1 MQPLRR
7 HQPGKPGDFRK
18 AMHLKFQTHSD
29 TETIKFGRKIGALL
43 SAGDVLALIGPL
55 GSGKTWLTKGIAL
68 GLGVDPGMVVTS
80 PSFSL
85 VNEYKATHTLYH
97 MDLYRLE
104 RISDILATGLE
115 EYLYNDGVAVVEWAD
130 RLPEIL
136 PEWCITASFD
146 ILDDRNRDII
156 IKGDH
161 PRAIDIIK
169 QLERNV
175 NC

>member
-1 MQPLRR
+1 MIY
-7 HQPGKPGDFRK
+7 
-18 AMHLKFQTHSD
+18 KFQTNSD
-29 TETIKFGRKIGALL
+29 QETIKFGKEIGALL
-43 SAGDVLALIGPL
+43 KSGDVVSLTGTL

-68 GLGVDPGMVVTS
+68 GLGVDPKMVITS

-85 VNEYKATHTLYH
+85 VNEYSARCAMYH

-104 RISDILATGLE
+104 HISDILATGLE

-136 PEWCITASFD
+136 PEWRLDVSFT
-146 ILDDRNRDII
+146 II
-156 IKGDH
+156 NDQVRVIALEGEH
-161 PRAIDIIK
+161 PRAMEIIK
-169 QLERNV
+169 QLERKL

>member
-1 MQPLRR
+1 LTIHTR
-7 HQPGKPGDFRK
+7 
-18 AMHLKFQTHSD
+18 SD
-29 TETIKFGRKIGALL
+29 RETIDLGRRIGALL
-43 SAGDVLALIGPL
+43 YPGDVIALTGPL

-68 GLGVDPGMVVTS
+68 GLGVDPAMVITS

-85 VNEYKATHTLYH
+85 VNEYNAGYPLYH

-136 PEWCITASFD
+136 PEWSITLSFS
-146 ILDDRNRDII
+146 ILDDQDREITIGGRHPRTLEI
-156 IKGDH
+156 IKHLESNGD
-161 PRAIDIIK
+161 
-169 QLERNV
+169 
-175 NC
+175 C

>member
-1 MQPLRR
+1 MTIHTR
-7 HQPGKPGDFRK
+7 
-18 AMHLKFQTHSD
+18 SD
-29 TETIKFGRKIGALL
+29 RETIDLGRRIGALL
-43 SAGDVLALIGPL
+43 YPGDVIALTGPL

-68 GLGVDPGMVVTS
+68 GLGVDPAMVITS

-85 VNEYKATHTLYH
+85 VNEYNAGYPLYH

-136 PEWCITASFD
+136 PEWSITLSFS
-146 ILDDRNRDII
+146 ILDDQDREITIGGRHPRTLEI
-156 IKGDH
+156 IKHLESNGD
-161 PRAIDIIK
+161 
-169 QLERNV
+169 
-175 NC
+175 C

>member
-1 MQPLRR
+1 ME
-7 HQPGKPGDFRK
+7 
-18 AMHLKFQTHSD
+18 ATHLKFQTHSD
-29 TETIKFGRKIGALL
+29 TETIKFGQRIGALL
-43 SAGDVLALIGPL
+43 SAGDVVALIGPL

-68 GLGVDPGMVVTS
+68 GLGVDPGMIITS

-85 VNEYKATHTLYH
+85 VNEYPAGLTLYH

-104 RISDILATGLE
+104 RIADILATGLE

-146 ILDDRNRDII
+146 ILDDQSRDITL
-156 IKGDH
+156 KGIH
-161 PRAIDIIK
+161 ARAIDIIK
-169 QLERNV
+169 HLESNQD
-175 NC
+175 C

>member
-1 MQPLRR
+1 MT
-7 HQPGKPGDFRK
+7 F
-18 AMHLKFQTHSD
+18 KFHTHSD
-29 TETIKFGRKIGALL
+29 KETIKFGREIGALL
-43 SAGDVLALIGPL
+43 KAGDVVALTGPL

-68 GLGVDPGMVVTS
+68 GLGVDPGMVITS

-85 VNEYKATHTLYH
+85 VNEYTAGCTLYH

-136 PEWCITASFD
+136 PEWRLTANFEIIDDQGREITLKGENSRA
-146 ILDDRNRDII
+146 LEI
-156 IKGDH
+156 IKN
-161 PRAIDIIK
+161 
-169 QLERNV
+169 LERNV
-175 NC
+175 NCW

>member
-1 MQPLRR
+1 METR
-7 HQPGKPGDFRK
+7 HLTIHTR
-18 AMHLKFQTHSD
+18 SD
-29 TETIKFGRKIGALL
+29 RETIDLGRRIGALL
-43 SAGDVLALIGPL
+43 SPGDVIALTGPL

-68 GLGVDPGMVVTS
+68 GLGVDPAMVITS

-85 VNEYKATHTLYH
+85 VNEYNAGYPLYH

-136 PEWCITASFD
+136 PEWSITLSFR
-146 ILDDRNRDII
+146 ILDDQDREITIGGRHQRTLEI
-156 IKGDH
+156 IKHLESNGD
-161 PRAIDIIK
+161 
-169 QLERNV
+169 
-175 NC
+175 C

>member
-1 MQPLRR
+1 MEAR
-7 HQPGKPGDFRK
+7 
-18 AMHLKFQTHSD
+18 HLKFQTHSD
-29 TETIKFGRKIGALL
+29 KDTIRLGREIGALL
-43 SAGDVLALIGPL
+43 SAGDVVALIGPL

-68 GLGVDPGMVVTS
+68 GLGVDPGMVITS

-85 VNEYKATHTLYH
+85 VNEYRAGHTLYH

-136 PEWCITASFD
+136 PEWSITVRLE
-146 ILDDRNRDII
+146 ILDNQDRDITI
-156 IKGDH
+156 EGDH
-161 PRAIDIIK
+161 TRAIEIIK
-169 QLERNV
+169 QLESNKD
-175 NC
+175 CW

>member
-1 MQPLRR
+1 METR
-7 HQPGKPGDFRK
+7 HLIIRTG
-18 AMHLKFQTHSD
+18 SD
-29 TETIKFGRKIGALL
+29 RETIGLGRKIGALL
-43 SAGDVLALIGPL
+43 SPGDVIALTGPL

-68 GLGVDPGMVVTS
+68 GLGVDPAMVITS

-85 VNEYKATHTLYH
+85 VNEYSAGYPLYH

-136 PEWCITASFD
+136 PEWSITMSFR
-146 ILDDRNRDII
+146 IIDDQDREITIGGR
-156 IKGDH
+156 H
-161 PRAIDIIK
+161 QRAFDIIK
-169 QLERNV
+169 HLESNG

>member
-1 MQPLRR
+1 METR
-7 HQPGKPGDFRK
+7 HLTIHTR
-18 AMHLKFQTHSD
+18 SD
-29 TETIKFGRKIGALL
+29 RETIDLGRRIGALL
-43 SAGDVLALIGPL
+43 YPGDVIALTGPL

-68 GLGVDPGMVVTS
+68 GLGVDPAMVITS

-85 VNEYKATHTLYH
+85 VNEYNAGYPLYH

-136 PEWCITASFD
+136 PEWSITLSFS
-146 ILDDRNRDII
+146 ILDDQDREITIGGRHPRTLEI
-156 IKGDH
+156 IKHLESNGD
-161 PRAIDIIK
+161 
-169 QLERNV
+169 
-175 NC
+175 C

>member
-1 MQPLRR
+1 M
-7 HQPGKPGDFRK
+7 K
-18 AMHLKFQTHSD
+18 ARHLKFQTHSD
-29 TETIKFGRKIGALL
+29 QETIGLGRKIGALL
-43 SAGDVLALIGPL
+43 SPGDVVALVGPL

-68 GLGVDPGMVVTS
+68 GLGVDPAMVITS

-85 VNEYKATHTLYH
+85 VNEYSAGHTLYH

-115 EYLYNDGVAVVEWAD
+115 EYLYNDGIAVVEWAD

-136 PEWCITASFD
+136 PEWCITLNFD
-146 ILDDRNRDII
+146 ILDDQSRDIT

-161 PRAIDIIK
+161 NRAIDIINSLK
-169 QLERNV
+169 AMVIADKN
-175 NC
+175 

>member
-1 MQPLRR
+1 MI
-7 HQPGKPGDFRK
+7 
-18 AMHLKFQTHSD
+18 LKFHTHSD
-29 TETIKFGRKIGALL
+29 KETIDFGRKIGALL
-43 SAGDVLALIGPL
+43 KAGDVVALNGPL

-68 GLGVDPGMVVTS
+68 GLGVSPQMVITS

-85 VNEYKATHTLYH
+85 VNEYNAGCTMYH

-115 EYLYNDGVAVVEWAD
+115 EYIYNEGVAVVEWAD

-136 PEWCITASFD
+136 PEWRLAVNLTI
-146 ILDDRNRDII
+146 IDDQTREIRLE
-156 IKGDH
+156 GDH
-161 PRAIDIIK
+161 PRTLEIIK
-169 QLERNV
+169 HLERNV